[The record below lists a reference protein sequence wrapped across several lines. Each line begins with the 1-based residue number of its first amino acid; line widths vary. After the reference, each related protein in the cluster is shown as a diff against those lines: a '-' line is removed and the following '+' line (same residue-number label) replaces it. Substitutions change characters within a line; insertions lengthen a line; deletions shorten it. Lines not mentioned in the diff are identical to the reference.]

1 MTWEDRI
8 STLQKFMD
16 LAVKYEVHAFVLI
29 FTGAGLYLHG
39 AQALGQGMVMT
50 GLGVFKGNK

>member
-1 MTWEDRI
+1 
-8 STLQKFMD
+8 MD
-16 LAVKYEVHAFVLI
+16 LAVKYEVHAFVLV